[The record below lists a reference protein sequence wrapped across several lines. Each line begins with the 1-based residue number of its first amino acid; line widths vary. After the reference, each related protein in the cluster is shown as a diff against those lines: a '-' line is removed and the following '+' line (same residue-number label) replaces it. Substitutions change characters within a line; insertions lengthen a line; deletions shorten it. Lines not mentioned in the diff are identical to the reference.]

1 MTKYETFGVIFEHC
15 AFKSSAAFG
24 RLHYYI
30 KAKTKSTFSMCTQV
44 SRGVKLS
51 QFPLLALHSIKRWV
65 FLLSSRKRFLFGAY
79 GVKDTNFWRGCV
91 AFFLSDFLISQ
102 MNRLAQ
108 TWAHLSYH

>member
-1 MTKYETFGVIFEHC
+1 MLILKVEFLASMTKYETFGVIFEHC

-79 GVKDTNFWRGCV
+79 GVKDTNF
-91 AFFLSDFLISQ
+91 
-102 MNRLAQ
+102 
-108 TWAHLSYH
+108 